1 MKCFYLGMMHLWQ
14 LFSFQDSSSL
24 LAHLRPKFFHP
35 LDLGSPIWNE
45 HSLRLQMIINQ
56 LKANIVQGWLL
67 YVIRSI
73 LQVGFR
79 FKNRLI
85 NLINWLL
92 FIQLKYHYLIF
103 RGFILLCVQ
112 LSKNITKYLLFI
124 SIHIFSTHFAINLLY
139 LHNLKM

>member
-1 MKCFYLGMMHLWQ
+1 MKFFYLGMMHLWQ
-14 LFSFQDSSSL
+14 LFSFLDYPSRL
-24 LAHLRPKFFHP
+24 VHLRPKFFHA
-35 LDLGSPIWNE
+35 LDLGRPISNKPP
-45 HSLRLQMIINQ
+45 SRLQMIINQ

-79 FKNRLI
+79 FRNQLI

-112 LSKNITKYLLFI
+112 LPKNITKCLLFT
-124 SIHIFSTHFAINLLY
+124 SIHIFSTHFAINLFY